1 MLKFVPTTDSRLEG
15 RLSIKRHGQAE
26 EVASLVAFL
35 LGSESKY
42 ITGSAYVIDGGFMA

>member
-1 MLKFVPTTDSRLEG
+1 MLRSFGGTDSQFEEKIP
-15 RLSIKRHGQAE
+15 IKRLGQAE

-42 ITGSAYVIDGGFMA
+42 ITGSAYVIDGGLMA